1 LIKENEQEQLI
12 NDCKAGNRQAQEK
25 LYRSFYRA
33 MMNLCLR
40 FTKTE
45 VDAMEALNSGF
56 YKVFKN
62 IHLYSSHKASLYT
75 WIRTII
81 INSCLNVT
89 RANEKVQQ
97 HISIDEALH
106 TSQQA
111 DVLSKMNSAHI
122 LNMIRKLPAATQ
134 AVFNLFMIEGYSHKE
149 IADMLN
155 ISEGTS
161 KWHVNDARKKL
172 QSMINEN
179 NIT

>member
-1 LIKENEQEQLI
+1 
-12 NDCKAGNRQAQEK
+12 
-25 LYRSFYRA
+25 
-33 MMNLCLR
+33 
-40 FTKTE
+40 
-45 VDAMEALNSGF
+45 
-56 YKVFKN
+56 
-62 IHLYSSHKASLYT
+62 LYSSHKASLYT

-179 NIT
+179 NVT